1 MFELVQ
7 NQEHGSI
14 ALVLFI
20 GFLFGLIIMYSR
32 LDKFEKMA
40 GFLLFEDTL
49 AIRMAMTTVGISSIG
64 FYILVANG
72 YATFSPKTAI
82 IGGLILGGVIFGIGL
97 VMLGKCP
104 SAFFVSVSEGRIDAF
119 VGVIGGMIGGLI
131 FTYSFPFIKSILGP
145 DYGQIRLPDFAIE
158 YGGIITIG
166 FGIIMLIGA
175 YMLPTLNY
183 VDKAEEEKINTRK

>member
-1 MFELVQ
+1 MFELIE

-14 ALVLFI
+14 ALILFI
-20 GFLFGLIIMYSR
+20 GFMFGLIIMYSR

-49 AIRMAMTTVGISSIG
+49 AIRMAMTTVGLSSIG
-64 FYILVANG
+64 FYILVVNG

-82 IGGLILGGVIFGIGL
+82 IGGLILGGMIFGIGL

-104 SAFFVSVSEGRIDAF
+104 SAFFVSVSEGRVDAF
-119 VGVIGGMIGGLI
+119 VGVVGGLI
-131 FTYSFPFIKSILGP
+131 GGAVFTYSFPYIKSILGP
-145 DYGQIRLPDFAIE
+145 DFGEIRLPDFAIE
-158 YGGIITIG
+158 YGGLITIT

-175 YMLPTLNY
+175 YILPTLNY
-183 VDKAEEEKINTRK
+183 VDKAEE